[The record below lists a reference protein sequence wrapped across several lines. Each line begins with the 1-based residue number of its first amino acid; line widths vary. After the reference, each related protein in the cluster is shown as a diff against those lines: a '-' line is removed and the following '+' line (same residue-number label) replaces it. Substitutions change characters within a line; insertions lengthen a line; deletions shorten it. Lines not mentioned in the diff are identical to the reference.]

1 MEEILSAILQNPEGA
16 SLMIAQ
22 NFEKVKP
29 FIYDMGRLLL
39 GVYGDFVGND
49 EYYEIYAKHW
59 MNLYRHL
66 LHVGFDQKQA
76 MAILLSNK
84 TDLKDLVS
92 GATGSAKI
100 KNN

>member
-1 MEEILSAILQNPEGA
+1 MEELLMAILQNPEEV
-16 SLMIAQ
+16 SLMVAQ

-29 FIYDMGRLLL
+29 FIYDVGRLLL
-39 GVYGDFVGND
+39 SVYGDFVGND
-49 EYYEIYAKHW
+49 EYYETYAKHY

-84 TDLKDLVS
+84 ADLKDLVS
-92 GATGSAKI
+92 ASTGSAKI